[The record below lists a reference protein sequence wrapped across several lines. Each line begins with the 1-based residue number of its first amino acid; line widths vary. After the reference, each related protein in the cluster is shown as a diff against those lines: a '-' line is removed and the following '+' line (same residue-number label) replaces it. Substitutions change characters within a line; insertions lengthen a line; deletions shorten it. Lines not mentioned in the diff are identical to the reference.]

1 MVNKDFLANFLTAE
15 QASPANLQITA
26 PARQTQTSSS
36 PSSAPPLPRSQ
47 SLKIQVISLIRRTP
61 NVCRG
66 QQQGERLCW
75 REGAACGQSRRAGGR
90 AGGGGGC
97 PSQLPLYT
105 FGVNPAGGWLRP
117 WHHPRPSRLE
127 KQLLGRMTW
136 AKA

>member
-75 REGAACGQSRRAGGR
+75 REGAACGQSRRAGG
-90 AGGGGGC
+90 APHSSHFTLSGSTQQVDGC
-97 PSQLPLYT
+97 GPGT
-105 FGVNPAGGWLRP
+105 IPAHPGWR
-117 WHHPRPSRLE
+117 SSS
-127 KQLLGRMTW
+127 W
-136 AKA
+136 AE